1 VGGALS
7 NYTRKCLDRLIDP
20 RHIGLTPEVVPAFFA
35 ALQNLPIRS
44 KPSTS
49 TPLVYDAGTRR
60 VDRSDLSLV
69 VGSTTSVSV
78 DEHLGEQSGN

>member
-1 VGGALS
+1 VWLLVA
-7 NYTRKCLDRLIDP
+7 LIDP
-20 RHIGLTPEVVPAFFA
+20 NHIGLTPKVVPAFFA

-60 VDRSDLSLV
+60 VDRWDLALV
-69 VGSTTSVSV
+69 VGSKTSVSV
-78 DEHLGEQSGN
+78 DEQLGEQTGN

>member
-1 VGGALS
+1 MFGSWVRLLVA
-7 NYTRKCLDRLIDP
+7 LIDP
-20 RHIGLTPEVVPAFFA
+20 KHIGLTPKVVPAFFA

-60 VDRSDLSLV
+60 VDRWDLALV

>member
-1 VGGALS
+1 MRLLVA
-7 NYTRKCLDRLIDP
+7 LIDP
-20 RHIGLTPEVVPAFFA
+20 KHIGLTPKVVPAFFA

-60 VDRSDLSLV
+60 VDRWDLALV

>member
-1 VGGALS
+1 MSGSCRWLLVA
-7 NYTRKCLDRLIDP
+7 LIDP
-20 RHIGLTPEVVPAFFA
+20 KHIGLTPKVVPAFFA

-60 VDRSDLSLV
+60 VDR
-69 VGSTTSVSV
+69 
-78 DEHLGEQSGN
+78 

>member
-1 VGGALS
+1 VRLLVA
-7 NYTRKCLDRLIDP
+7 LIDP
-20 RHIGLTPEVVPAFFA
+20 KHIGLTPKVVPAFFA

-60 VDRSDLSLV
+60 VDRWDLALV

>member
-1 VGGALS
+1 MSGSLVRLLVA
-7 NYTRKCLDRLIDP
+7 LIDP
-20 RHIGLTPEVVPAFFA
+20 KHIGLTPEVVPTFSA
-35 ALQNLPIRS
+35 ALKNLPIRS

-60 VDRSDLSLV
+60 VDRWDLALV
-69 VGSTTSVSV
+69 VGGTTSVSV